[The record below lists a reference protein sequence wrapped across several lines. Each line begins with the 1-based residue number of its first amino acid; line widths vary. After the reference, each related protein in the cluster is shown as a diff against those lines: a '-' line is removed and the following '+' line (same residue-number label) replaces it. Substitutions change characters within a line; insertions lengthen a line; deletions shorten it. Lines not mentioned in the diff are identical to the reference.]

1 VPQLVPRSELLQAI
15 ALNSVGINVSRAIG
29 PAVGGFVIA
38 VVGLWAPFLLNAISF
53 AFVIG
58 VLIWW
63 KAGSGEARALPAERF
78 TGAIRTGLR
87 YTRESG
93 PVRNT
98 LYRAI
103 GFFCSRQP
111 IGRFYRLL
119 LGISSKADHPIMD
132 LCWAASALE
141 RYLLPLVS
149 PASKKCWVPIRW
161 LPLAQ
166 RVRRLY

>member
-1 VPQLVPRSELLQAI
+1 MPQLVPRSELLQAI

-63 KAGSGEARALPAERF
+63 KAGSGEARA
-78 TGAIRTGLR
+78 IRTGLR
-87 YTRESG
+87 YIRESG

-149 PASKKCWVPIRW
+149 PA
-161 LPLAQ
+161 
-166 RVRRLY
+166 